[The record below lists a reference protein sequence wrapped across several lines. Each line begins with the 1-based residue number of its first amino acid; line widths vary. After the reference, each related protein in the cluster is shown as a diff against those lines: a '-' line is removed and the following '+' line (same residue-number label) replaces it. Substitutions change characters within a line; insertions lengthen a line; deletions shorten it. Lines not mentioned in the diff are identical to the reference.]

1 MASSLQGDIFG
12 SAAMPALSQP
22 VIPIAKDMAANR
34 RTDVNATTIL
44 T

>member
-22 VIPIAKDMAANR
+22 AIPIAKDMGANR
-34 RTDVNATTIL
+34 RAGVNATTIL